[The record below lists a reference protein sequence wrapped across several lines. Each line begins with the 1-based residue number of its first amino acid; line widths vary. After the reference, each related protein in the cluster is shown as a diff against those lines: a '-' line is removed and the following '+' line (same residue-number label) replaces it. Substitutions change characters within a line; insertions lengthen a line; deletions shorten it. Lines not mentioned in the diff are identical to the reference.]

1 MRRAAD
7 EIDDAPGIGAGERE
21 GKTTYRAP
29 ALEKGFDILE
39 LLASEGVPL
48 AFPVIAQ
55 RLGRSTGELFRMA
68 QVLEARGYVEQVAAG
83 LMLTSRMFE
92 VGLSRPP
99 IRGLVEIALPVMRRL
114 AEATQQSC
122 HLVLPS
128 RGDMVVVARM
138 ESPEQIGFSVRVGYR
153 QPMYLT
159 GSGTV
164 LYAYQPDDV
173 RAKWE
178 AMFHPR
184 PAGRELAQLRTR
196 ADALIVTGYARQP
209 STVAEGITDLSVP
222 IMRGERAAAALAI
235 PFLQPTDHRL
245 SIDEIVTLLLAAAE
259 EVSGEMVIGDSR
271 A

>member
-1 MRRAAD
+1 MVEED
-7 EIDDAPGIGAGERE
+7 IDDASEGASSELE
-21 GKTTYRAP
+21 GKKTYRAP

-68 QVLEARGYVEQVAAG
+68 QVLEARGYVEQVPAG

-99 IRGLVEIALPVMRRL
+99 IRNLVEIALPIMRRL
-114 AEATQQSC
+114 ADATQQSC

-153 QPMYLT
+153 QPLYLT

-173 RAKWE
+173 RTKWE
-178 AMFHPR
+178 AMFHPK

-196 ADALIVTGYARQP
+196 AEALIANGHARQP

-222 IMRGERAAAALAI
+222 VMRGERAAAALAI

-245 SIDEIVTLLLAAAE
+245 SIDEIVTLLLAAAADISRE
-259 EVSGEMVIGDSR
+259 IVIGDSR